1 MIRDSKKQS
10 ENGSAQADRNESKA
24 EQEQRAGNAV
34 KDEKDSKPST
44 LTRRTSIVIGMCLY
58 ILTALGILSHYMKSN
73 YNETLLVR
81 YKQYGN
87 PSKPCVVIIP
97 GLDGATAFFQVQNI
111 FIFIF
116 IFSQRKISD
125 VP

>member
-1 MIRDSKKQS
+1 MK
-10 ENGSAQADRNESKA
+10 E
-24 EQEQRAGNAV
+24 
-34 KDEKDSKPST
+34 EKNSKPST

-97 GLDGATAFFQVQNI
+97 GLDGATFFFQVRNI
-111 FIFIF
+111 FIFVF
-116 IFSQRKISD
+116 IFVLYLILDSTEFISSYS
-125 VP
+125 